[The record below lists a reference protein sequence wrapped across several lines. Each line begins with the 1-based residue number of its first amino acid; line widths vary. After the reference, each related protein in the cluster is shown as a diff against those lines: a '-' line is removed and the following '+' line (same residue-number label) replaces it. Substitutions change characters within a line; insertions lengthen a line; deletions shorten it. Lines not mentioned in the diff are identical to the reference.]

1 MILCDTN
8 ILIEFYKNNN
18 AIFQELRQIG
28 SHNLTI
34 SVITRAELYY
44 GAINKNELNRI
55 QKHLDLLQNISIDR
69 LISEQFIQL
78 MANYS
83 LSHKLTI
90 PDALIAD
97 TALVKDLKLYTLNI
111 KDFRFIENL
120 RLYHHVSLQKT
131 KETPS
136 DPP

>member
-8 ILIEFYKNNN
+8 ILIEFYKNNT
-18 AIFQELRQIG
+18 AIIQELRQIG
-28 SHNLTI
+28 SQNLAI

-44 GAINKNELNRI
+44 GAINKNELKRI
-55 QKHLDLLQNISIDR
+55 QKHLDLLQNIPTDR
-69 LISEQFIQL
+69 SISEQFIQL

-90 PDALIAD
+90 PDALIAA
-97 TALVKDLKLYTLNI
+97 TALVNDLELYTLNI

-120 RLYHHVSLQKT
+120 RLYRF
-131 KETPS
+131 
-136 DPP
+136 

>member
-55 QKHLDLLQNISIDR
+55 QKHLDLLQNIPIDR

-90 PDALIAD
+90 PDALIAA
-97 TALVKDLKLYTLNI
+97 TALVKDLELYTLNI
-111 KDFRFIENL
+111 KDFSFIENL

>member
-1 MILCDTN
+1 MGQRKSMILCDTN

-18 AIFQELRQIG
+18 AILQELRQIG
-28 SHNLTI
+28 SNNLTI

-55 QKHLDLLQNISIDR
+55 QKHLDLLQNIHIDR
-69 LISEQFIQL
+69 PNSEQFIQL

-90 PDALIAD
+90 PDTLIAD
-97 TALVKDLKLYTLNI
+97 TALVNDLELYTLNI
-111 KDFRFIENL
+111 KDFRFIDNL
-120 RLYHHVSLQKT
+120 RLYHL
-131 KETPS
+131 
-136 DPP
+136 

>member
-8 ILIEFYKNNN
+8 ILIEFY
-18 AIFQELRQIG
+18 
-28 SHNLTI
+28 
-34 SVITRAELYY
+34 
-44 GAINKNELNRI
+44 KNELNRI
-55 QKHLDLLQNISIDR
+55 QKHLDLLQNIPIDR

>member
-8 ILIEFYKNNN
+8 ILIEFYKNNTATVN
-18 AIFQELRQIG
+18 ELHQIG
-28 SHNLTI
+28 SQNLAI

-44 GAINKNELNRI
+44 GAINKNELKRI
-55 QKHLDLLQNISIDR
+55 QKHLDLLQNIHIDPP
-69 LISEQFIQL
+69 ISEQFIQL

-90 PDALIAD
+90 PDALIAA
-97 TALVKDLKLYTLNI
+97 TALANDLELYTLNI

-120 RLYHHVSLQKT
+120 KLYHL
-131 KETPS
+131 
-136 DPP
+136 

>member
-8 ILIEFYKNNN
+8 ILIEFYKNNTATVN
-18 AIFQELRQIG
+18 ELHQIG
-28 SHNLTI
+28 SQNLAI

-55 QKHLDLLQNISIDR
+55 QKHLDLLQNIHIDPP
-69 LISEQFIQL
+69 ISEQFIQL

-90 PDALIAD
+90 PDALIAA
-97 TALVKDLKLYTLNI
+97 TALANDLELYTLNI

-120 RLYHHVSLQKT
+120 KLYHL
-131 KETPS
+131 
-136 DPP
+136 

>member
-8 ILIEFYKNNN
+8 ILIKFYKNNT
-18 AIFQELRQIG
+18 AIIQELRQIG
-28 SHNLTI
+28 SQNLAI

-44 GAINKNELNRI
+44 GAINKNELKRI
-55 QKHLDLLQNISIDR
+55 QKHLDLLQNIPTDLS
-69 LISEQFIQL
+69 ISEQFIQL

-90 PDALIAD
+90 PDALIAA
-97 TALVKDLKLYTLNI
+97 TALVNDLELYTLNI

-120 RLYHHVSLQKT
+120 RLYRL
-131 KETPS
+131 
-136 DPP
+136 

>member
-8 ILIEFYKNNN
+8 ILIEFYKNNI
-18 AIFQELRQIG
+18 AIVNKLHQIG
-28 SHNLTI
+28 SQNLAI

-55 QKHLDLLQNISIDR
+55 QKHLDLLQNIHIDPP
-69 LISEQFIQL
+69 ISEQFIQL

-90 PDALIAD
+90 PDALIAA
-97 TALVKDLKLYTLNI
+97 TALANDLELYTLNI

-120 RLYHHVSLQKT
+120 KLYHL
-131 KETPS
+131 
-136 DPP
+136 